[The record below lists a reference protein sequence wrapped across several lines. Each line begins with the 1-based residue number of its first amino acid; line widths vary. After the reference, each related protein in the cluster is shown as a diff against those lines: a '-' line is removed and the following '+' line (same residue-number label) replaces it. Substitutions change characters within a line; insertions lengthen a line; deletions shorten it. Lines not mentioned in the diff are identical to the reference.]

1 MCDSTLFLRL
11 HAKYVRTCKAICF
24 SVWFLVC
31 RQRCALTK
39 AIASSSHMMAHDA
52 GNFAP
57 TRVYGEENPESDNTH
72 HQIPTVEGDP
82 IPVNGEGNPEADNT
96 RHPVPTVEGDPIP
109 VYGEGNP
116 EADHINAPAPAAPPA
131 PEAPATPPAFVPD
144 TVYTTF
150 SKDWFR
156 VVRTFRRN
164 GLAYFKMDGGVKHGY
179 TIDGYGAVSYWHRD
193 SEGHL
198 TLTPVEG
205 KLIHKL
211 NGPEKRG
218 PGGYRIRRRV
228 AYRLLVC
235 IQGEAA

>member
-82 IPVNGEGNPEADNT
+82 IPLTVRGIRKLT
-96 RHPVPTVEGDPIP
+96 TPVTQSQRWKGTPFPFTVRGIRKLTISTHQRQQHHQHRKHRQHRQRSCPIP
-109 VYGEGNP
+109 STQPSQRTGFAWSGLS
-116 EADHINAPAPAAPPA
+116 AATASPTSRWT
-131 PEAPATPPAFVPD
+131 ATSSTA
-144 TVYTTF
+144 T
-150 SKDWFR
+150 
-156 VVRTFRRN
+156 
-164 GLAYFKMDGGVKHGY
+164 
-179 TIDGYGAVSYWHRD
+179 
-193 SEGHL
+193 
-198 TLTPVEG
+198 
-205 KLIHKL
+205 
-211 NGPEKRG
+211 
-218 PGGYRIRRRV
+218 
-228 AYRLLVC
+228 
-235 IQGEAA
+235 Q

>member
-116 EADHINAPAPAAPPA
+116 EADHINAPSQQHHQHRKHRQHRQRSCPIPSTQPSQRTGFAWSGLSAATASPTSRWT
-131 PEAPATPPAFVPD
+131 ATSSTA
-144 TVYTTF
+144 T
-150 SKDWFR
+150 
-156 VVRTFRRN
+156 
-164 GLAYFKMDGGVKHGY
+164 
-179 TIDGYGAVSYWHRD
+179 
-193 SEGHL
+193 
-198 TLTPVEG
+198 
-205 KLIHKL
+205 
-211 NGPEKRG
+211 
-218 PGGYRIRRRV
+218 
-228 AYRLLVC
+228 
-235 IQGEAA
+235 Q